1 MNRCEYT
8 FVTMSPRGVLLQV
21 DGQTPEV
28 THIWDQANRLGN
40 EGWEIDR
47 LHSARRG
54 VLVIFKRQKQQMS
67 SQGI

>member
-8 FVTMSPRGVLLQV
+8 FVRMSPEGVLLQL

-28 THIWDQANRLGN
+28 AHIWDLANRLGN

-47 LHSARRG
+47 MCPVRRG
-54 VLVIFKRQKQQMS
+54 VLVTFKREKPQPS
-67 SQGI
+67 